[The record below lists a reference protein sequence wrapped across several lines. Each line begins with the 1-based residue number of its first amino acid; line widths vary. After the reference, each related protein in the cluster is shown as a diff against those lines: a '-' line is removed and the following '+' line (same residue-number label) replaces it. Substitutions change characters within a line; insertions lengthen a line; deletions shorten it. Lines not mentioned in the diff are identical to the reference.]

1 MNKQHNAIRAQ
12 KRAKRILSTALIT
25 VLALFFL
32 FPLVWMIVSSL
43 KPESQIYNDM
53 SSWKAF
59 IPSFKMSEWVQ
70 VYGGLFKRFDIFR
83 FIFNSLLYASC
94 VTLGSV
100 FINSLAG
107 YGFSRFKFKGKKF
120 IFGVLLATLVIPG
133 EAILIQQ
140 FQIVKTLGI
149 LNTPIAVIM
158 PGLASP
164 FYIYMFKNFFDS
176 ISKNVME
183 SAQIEGAGMFRIYW
197 QIMLPMAKPA
207 IATVGTLAFIGSWND
222 YLWPLMV
229 LTDSSKFPLQ
239 VAITNIQNTQ
249 PVYMNQ
255 VMALLTI
262 STVPLVVIY
271 VVFQKYLVQGMGSAG
286 TGEK

>member
-1 MNKQHNAIRAQ
+1 MDSYRNIKMQ
-12 KRAKRILSTALIT
+12 KRAKLVLSTALIT

-32 FPLVWMIVSSL
+32 FPLVWMVVSSL
-43 KPESQIYNDM
+43 KPEAQIYNDIT
-53 SSWKAF
+53 SWKAF
-59 IPSFKMSEWVQ
+59 VPSLKVSEWGK
-70 VYGGLFKRFDIFR
+70 VYGSLFQRFDIFR
-83 FIFNSLLYASC
+83 FILNSLIYASC
-94 VTLGSV
+94 VTAGSV

-107 YGFSRFKFKGKKF
+107 YGFSRFNFKGRKL
-120 IFGVLLATLVIPG
+120 IFGLLLATLVIPG

-140 FQIVKTLGI
+140 FQIVKSFGI
-149 LNTPIAVIM
+149 LNTPLAVIL

-229 LTDSSKFPLQ
+229 LTDSDKFPLQ

-271 VVFQKYLVQGMGSAG
+271 IIFQKYLIQGMGSAG